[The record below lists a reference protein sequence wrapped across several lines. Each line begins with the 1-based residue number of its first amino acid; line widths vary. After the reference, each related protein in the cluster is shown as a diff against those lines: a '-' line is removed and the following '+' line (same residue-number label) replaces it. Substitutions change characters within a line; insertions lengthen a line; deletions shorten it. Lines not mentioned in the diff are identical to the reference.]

1 MAPRVER
8 KLAAILAADV
18 VGYSRLMGEDEA
30 GTHARLRAH
39 RKEFIEPVIAEH
51 RGRVVKLTGDG
62 ALVEFA
68 SAVDAVECAVALQ
81 KGMAEREADEPEAR
95 RLRFRIGINIGDIML
110 EEGDIYGDG
119 VNIAARLE
127 GLAEPGGI
135 CVART
140 VYNHVRNKLALP
152 FQPMGE
158 HRVKN
163 IAEPVEVWRVVLD
176 GARTAPAVR
185 RPPAS
190 SWRAARWATP
200 ALAALVA
207 LMFAGGVWHFW
218 PGEPT
223 PRGRPAI
230 AVLPFENFGGDEATG
245 RLADGIT
252 EDIITDLARFHDL
265 DVIARNSTE
274 VYKGRPVDVRQVGKD
289 LNVGYVLEGSIQR
302 QDDSVRVTGQLIDA
316 STGAHVWS
324 ERWDRPA
331 DDVFSVQTEVAE
343 KVAAALGGSLTMG
356 QISRAELQRA
366 KRLRPSDLTAY
377 DYFQLGK
384 ESKATVSNID
394 QGIEYLTKAITLD
407 PQLARAYSIRAW
419 LHNFAIMFGADAAT
433 GLKQMIADAET
444 AVALDPQD
452 CESVGTLAFARM
464 FQSRWAEA
472 EKQFR
477 SSVEMC
483 PANSHTLVLG
493 AAGLSFMGKAE
504 EGAVFADR
512 ALRLDPRMTPANLSG
527 VKDAYYM
534 ARRYEDTIDAVM
546 RMPEEHRSRDSW
558 VFLAASYARLG
569 RTEEVADA
577 KAKLLKAFP
586 NASAERM
593 INEDYV
599 YARKEDEEF
608 FIESFRVAGLPV
620 CMTADEI
627 AEIPAAKPLPECQA
641 ERAKALAEKS

>member
-1 MAPRVER
+1 MALRVER
-8 KLAAILAADV
+8 KLAAIMAADV

-30 GTHARLRAH
+30 GTHARLRTH
-39 RKEFIEPVIAEH
+39 RKGFIEPVIADH
-51 RGRVVKLTGDG
+51 RGRIVKLTGDG

-81 KGMAEREADEPEAR
+81 KGMAERETDQPEHR
-95 RLRFRIGINIGDIML
+95 RLRLRIGINIGDIML

-119 VNIAARLE
+119 VNIATRLE

-135 CVART
+135 CIARN
-140 VYNHVRNKLALP
+140 VHDQIKAKLALP
-152 FQPMGE
+152 FEPMGA

-163 IAEPVEVWRVVLD
+163 IAEPVETFRVALN
-176 GARTAPAVR
+176 GGMAAVPPR
-185 RPPAS
+185 R
-190 SWRAARWATP
+190 RAAGSLVTRWRMA

-207 LMFAGGVWHFW
+207 LVFAGGIWHFW
-218 PGEPT
+218 PDEPA

-230 AVLPFENFGGDEATG
+230 AVLPFDNFGGDEVTG

-252 EDIITDLARFHDL
+252 EDIITDLARFPGL
-265 DVIARNSTE
+265 DVIARNSTG
-274 VYKGRPVDVRQVGKD
+274 VYKGKSVDIRQVGKD
-289 LNVGYVLEGSIQR
+289 LNVDYVLEGSIQH

-316 STGAHVWS
+316 STGAHLWS

-331 DDVFSVQTEVAE
+331 ADVFAVQTEVAE
-343 KVAAALGGSLTMG
+343 KVAATLGGDLTMG
-356 QISRAELQRA
+356 EITRAELERA
-366 KRLRPSDLTAY
+366 KRLRPNDLTAY

-394 QGIEYLTKAITLD
+394 QGIEYLTKAVALD
-407 PQLARAYSIRAW
+407 PQLARAYSVRAW
-419 LHNFAIMFGADAAT
+419 LHNFSIMFGAGAT
-433 GLKQMIADAET
+433 TALERMVADAEH

-452 CESVGTLAFARM
+452 CESLGTLAFARM
-464 FQSRWAEA
+464 FQARWAEA

-483 PANSHTLVLG
+483 PANSHTLVLA
-493 AAGLSFMGKAE
+493 AAGLSFIGKAE
-504 EGAVFADR
+504 EGAGFADR

-534 ARRYEDTIDAVM
+534 ARRYEDTVDAVM
-546 RMPEEHRSRDSW
+546 RMPEEQRSRDSW

-569 RTEEVADA
+569 RTEDAADA
-577 KAKLLKAFP
+577 KAKLLNAFP
-586 NASAERM
+586 NVSAERM

-599 YARKEDEEF
+599 YARKEEEDF
-608 FIESFRVAGLPV
+608 FVDSFRVAGLPV
-620 CMTADEI
+620 CMTPEEI
-627 AEIPAAKPLPECQA
+627 AQLPAGKPRPECEA
-641 ERAKALAEKS
+641 ERAKA